1 MDFLNISPRVEELAA
16 QAEKLVEPYFRQ
28 IEDIANYNSGKV
40 LSAFRNNR
48 VSDSIF
54 GGTTGYGYNDA
65 GRETLEAVY
74 AEIFGAEAAIVR
86 VNLVSGTH
94 AITCS
99 LFGVVKP
106 GQKLVYVTGAPY
118 DTLHGVIG
126 ISGDFPGSLKEYG
139 IEYGQVEMTPEG
151 KPDIQAIRE
160 ACRDKKVGAVGI
172 QRSRG
177 YSTRDSLS
185 VEEIGEICRAVKAV
199 NPDIN
204 IFVDNCYGEF
214 VEKLE
219 PTQVGADLMAG
230 SLIKNPGGG
239 IAPSGGYIVGRA
251 DLVERAAARMTAP
264 GIGGEC
270 GLTYGQTRTMLQ
282 GLFIAPKVTNGAVKG
297 AILCGKVFELLGF
310 EVSPKAEDLRSDI
323 VQAVKCGDA
332 KKLISFCKGIQ
343 AAAPIDSFVSP
354 VPGDMPGYEDQ
365 VIMAAGAFV
374 QGSTIEL
381 SADAPM
387 REPYIAY
394 FQGGL
399 TYEHAKFGVI
409 KAADTLLKNGL
420 LTIE

>member
-28 IEDIANYNSGKV
+28 IEDVANYNSAKV

-126 ISGDFPGSLKEYG
+126 ISGNFPGSLKEYG

-160 ACRDKKVGAVGI
+160 ACMDKKVGAVGI

-185 VEEIGEICRAVKAV
+185 VEEIREICETVKAV

-270 GLTYGQTRTMLQ
+270 GATLGNNRLMFQ
-282 GLFIAPKVTNGAVKG
+282 GLFMAPHVVSQALKTAVFCAGMMELMGYEPSPRYCDTRRDIIQMVSFGKPEGVIAFCQGLQKG
-297 AILCGKVFELLGF
+297 
-310 EVSPKAEDLRSDI
+310 
-323 VQAVKCGDA
+323 
-332 KKLISFCKGIQ
+332 
-343 AAAPIDSFVSP
+343 SP
-354 VPGDMPGYEDQ
+354 VDAFVTPEPCQTPGYDCP
-365 VIMAAGAFV
+365 VIMAAGAFI
-374 QGSTIEL
+374 QGASIEL

-387 REPYIAY
+387 REPYTVY
-394 FQGGL
+394 MQGGITFESGRL
-399 TYEHAKFGVI
+399 GI
-409 KAADTLLKNGL
+409 MLAAEKLLG
-420 LTIE
+420 

>member
-28 IEDIANYNSGKV
+28 IEDVANYNSAKV

-160 ACRDKKVGAVGI
+160 ACMDKKVGAVGI

-270 GLTYGQTRTMLQ
+270 GATLGNNRLMFQ
-282 GLFIAPKVTNGAVKG
+282 GLFMASHVVSQALKTAVFCAGMMELMGYEPSPRYCDTRRDIIQMVSFGKPEGVIAFCQGLQKG
-297 AILCGKVFELLGF
+297 
-310 EVSPKAEDLRSDI
+310 
-323 VQAVKCGDA
+323 
-332 KKLISFCKGIQ
+332 
-343 AAAPIDSFVSP
+343 SP
-354 VPGDMPGYEDQ
+354 VDAFVTPEPCQTPGYDCP
-365 VIMAAGAFV
+365 VIMAAGAFI
-374 QGSTIEL
+374 QGASIEL

-387 REPYIAY
+387 REPYTVY
-394 FQGGL
+394 MQGGITFESGRL
-399 TYEHAKFGVI
+399 GI
-409 KAADTLLKNGL
+409 MLAAEKLLG
-420 LTIE
+420 